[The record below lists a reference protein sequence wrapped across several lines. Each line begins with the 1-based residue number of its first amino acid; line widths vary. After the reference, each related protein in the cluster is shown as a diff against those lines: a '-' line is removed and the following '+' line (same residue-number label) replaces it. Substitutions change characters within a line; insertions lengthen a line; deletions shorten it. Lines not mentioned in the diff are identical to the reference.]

1 MKRQELLSLSCL
13 FVAWLHC
20 PLSGLARSPSPPC
33 RQEVRSDAKS
43 LRDLINRRAGH
54 VTRGDNLLALRGCPS
69 TPLGPLL
76 LRRSILPALTFH
88 SQSPSRGK
96 ISARELGSTVK
107 SKSRRPGPDA
117 YVKATGVYSDTHGQS
132 AALFGLAHLLG
143 VELMPRIRHW
153 RSLKLYRPDMTLR
166 LERTVH
172 LYGGVIDWA
181 LIESHWKEFLRVA
194 LAIQSGRVEASWV
207 LTRLNGYSRRNKI
220 YRAFRELG
228 CVLRTIYLL
237 RWIDSE
243 ELRRTATHEA
253 NKTEHF
259 HDFAAHLNF
268 GSHGI
273 LRTNSPVD
281 QEKAVIANQLLAN
294 SVIAQTVVD

>member
-1 MKRQELLSLSCL
+1 M
-13 FVAWLHC
+13 
-20 PLSGLARSPSPPC
+20 
-33 RQEVRSDAKS
+33 
-43 LRDLINRRAGH
+43 
-54 VTRGDNLLALRGCPS
+54 
-69 TPLGPLL
+69 
-76 LRRSILPALTFH
+76 
-88 SQSPSRGK
+88 
-96 ISARELGSTVK
+96 
-107 SKSRRPGPDA
+107 
-117 YVKATGVYSDTHGQS
+117 
-132 AALFGLAHLLG
+132 
-143 VELMPRIRHW
+143 
-153 RSLKLYRPDMTLR
+153 DMTLR
-166 LERTVH
+166 LERTAH

-207 LTRLNGYSRRNKI
+207 LTRLNGYSHRNKI
-220 YRAFRELG
+220 YRALRELG

-243 ELRRTATHEA
+243 ELRRTVTHEA

-273 LRTNSPVD
+273 LRTNSLVD

-294 SVIAQTVVD
+294 SIIAQTVVDQTRIIQQLRREGYPFSLSDAKHPSPYLTRHLLRFGKFATRCATEPLPDNLGLNP